1 MCIRW
6 VRYYN
11 VWMDGPFEYLE
22 PEFVERTTDEYH
34 KEFIKVQKYYKNKI
48 KADQVSSNLLKF
60 RVSIFGLG
68 SFLRGN
74 FFREINFFRKTITHN
89 NPYWKFLL
97 MFNSLNPIYP
107 FSRYL

>member
-22 PEFVERTTDEYH
+22 PEFVEETTDEYH

-60 RVSIFGLG
+60 RVSFFYVVLYVQVLRPMIIFV
-68 SFLRGN
+68 LR
-74 FFREINFFRKTITHN
+74 
-89 NPYWKFLL
+89 
-97 MFNSLNPIYP
+97 SL
-107 FSRYL
+107 

>member
-22 PEFVERTTDEYH
+22 PEFVEETTDEYH

-60 RVSIFGLG
+60 RVSFFYDVLYVQVLRPMIIFV
-68 SFLRGN
+68 LR
-74 FFREINFFRKTITHN
+74 
-89 NPYWKFLL
+89 
-97 MFNSLNPIYP
+97 SL
-107 FSRYL
+107 